1 MKEEIEQNEKINHNQ
16 IIEIQEENKNKEKI
30 NDEDIKYLL
39 YFINNTKE
47 EKSKIKLEEAYEFL
61 IKYINKLNDE
71 EFFPFFNL
79 FR

>member
-1 MKEEIEQNEKINHNQ
+1 MKEEIEQNEKINQNQ